1 MTSVI
6 FRQVLIAATVLFSV
20 FGVTGRASAQQAAP
34 SPAPS
39 PVATQ
44 DPDDRWHFR
53 ITPYLWLPTINA
65 QFHFTT
71 VNLPPGSMA
80 VHSADV
86 RVGPNSYLSHINSAI
101 EVNVAAEKGGSEL
114 FGDLIYVNV
123 GNAGASVVNLSGPLG
138 HIDLPINVSTSVRL
152 TTTIATGGFGQE
164 FWRAADSSATGF
176 VGLRYINQTANAT
189 WNLTGPLGNFSPTGS
204 GTGSKSDLEPIIGA
218 HGRIGLGSHWF
229 IPLYGDY
236 GGSAAITTYQ
246 WFGGI
251 AHEYHSGAQILIWR
265 EMAFFSNNDTTG
277 LLQNMHLGG
286 PAFAWSFY
294 L

>member
-1 MTSVI
+1 MPSVL
-6 FRQVLIAATVLFSV
+6 FRRILIAAVLLLGS
-20 FGVTGRASAQQAAP
+20 FGIATRASAQEVTP

-39 PVATQ
+39 PMASQ

-65 QFHFTT
+65 EFHFTS
-71 VNLPPGSMA
+71 VSVPAGALIPR
-80 VHSADV
+80 SADV
-86 RVGPNSYLSHINSAI
+86 RVGPNSYLSHLNSAI

-114 FGDLIYVNV
+114 FGDLIYVN
-123 GNAGASVVNLSGPLG
+123 AGKAAASVVNLTGPFG
-138 HIDLPINVSTSVRL
+138 IINLPINVSTSVRS
-152 TTTIATGGFGQE
+152 TSTIATGGFGKE
-164 FWRAADSSATGF
+164 VWNVAGSSATAF
-176 VGLRYINQTANAT
+176 LGLRYVNQNVSASWT
-189 WNLTGPLGNFSPTGS
+189 LTGPLGMFSPTGS
-204 GTGSKSDLEPIIGA
+204 ATGSKSDLEPLIGA
-218 HGRIGLGSHWF
+218 HGRIGLGGHWF

-251 AHEYHSGAQILIWR
+251 AHEYGAGAQILIWR
-265 EMAFFSNNDTTG
+265 EMAFFANNDPG
-277 LLQNMHLGG
+277 LLQNLHLGG

>member
-1 MTSVI
+1 M
-6 FRQVLIAATVLFSV
+6 ASV
-20 FGVTGRASAQQAAP
+20 FFSRVLLAAAVLLSAFGVSSRASAQQATP

-39 PVATQ
+39 PMASQ

-53 ITPYLWLPTINA
+53 ITPYFWLPTINA
-65 QFHFTT
+65 QFHFTS
-71 VNLPPGSMA
+71 VSVPAGALIPL
-80 VHSADV
+80 SADV

-114 FGDLIYVNV
+114 FGDLVYVNV
-123 GNAGASVVNLSGPLG
+123 GNAAASVINLSGPLG
-138 HIDLPINVSTSVRL
+138 NINLPINVSTSLR
-152 TTTIATGGFGQE
+152 TTSTIATGGFGKE
-164 FWRAADSSATGF
+164 AWRDAYSQAWVF
-176 VGLRYINQTANAT
+176 LGLRYVNQTATAT
-189 WNLTGPLGNFSPTGS
+189 WTLTGPLGLFSPTGS
-204 GTGSKSDLEPIIGA
+204 GTGSKSDLEPLIGA

-246 WFGGI
+246 WYGGI
-251 AHEYHSGAQILIWR
+251 AHEYSGGAQMLIWR
-265 EMAFFSNNDTTG
+265 DMAFFSNNDTTS
-277 LLQNMHLGG
+277 LLQNLHLGG